1 MRLLRSATGGRTMDS
16 TTITEE
22 AATVQDLD
30 ARQWRLRRID
40 IRSPVLKDA
49 WPVARVEL
57 EHPERGRVT
66 DIGTAPGAFDA
77 AFVAASHIVGVS
89 PHLLSYNV
97 RSGPP
102 EEEGALPITIE
113 VEIDHKGRTFSGSS
127 SGVDLVRC
135 SLEAWLDA
143 IARSS
148 GYTA

>member
-1 MRLLRSATGGRTMDS
+1 MVGDLMGNTEMLEERSQSAP
-16 TTITEE
+16 
-22 AATVQDLD
+22 LD
-30 ARQWRLRRID
+30 VRDWHLRRID

-57 EHPERGRVT
+57 EHPARGRVT

-77 AFVAASHIVGVS
+77 AFEAASHIVGVR

-97 RSGPP
+97 RSDPAP
-102 EEEGALPITIE
+102 DEGALPITIA
-113 VEIDHKGRTFSGSS
+113 VEIELAGETYSGSS

-143 IARSS
+143 IAKSSERSK
-148 GYTA
+148 

>member
-1 MRLLRSATGGRTMDS
+1 MSDTTTVTESMTAAPDVRHWHLR
-16 TTITEE
+16 
-22 AATVQDLD
+22 
-30 ARQWRLRRID
+30 WID

-49 WPVARVEL
+49 WPVARIEL
-57 EHPERGRVT
+57 EHPMRGRVS

-77 AFVAASHIVGVS
+77 AFVAAGQIVGIH

-102 EEEGALPITIE
+102 GEEGALPITIE
-113 VEIDHKGRTFSGSS
+113 VEIELDGKRFAGSS

-143 IARSS
+143 IAK
-148 GYTA
+148 ADEE

>member
-1 MRLLRSATGGRTMDS
+1 MSD
-16 TTITEE
+16 TTTVTESMT
-22 AATVQDLD
+22 AAPDV
-30 ARQWRLRRID
+30 RHWHLRRID

-49 WPVARVEL
+49 WPVARIEL
-57 EHPERGRVT
+57 EHPMRGRVS

-77 AFVAASHIVGVS
+77 AFVAAGQIVGIH

-102 EEEGALPITIE
+102 GEEGALPITIE
-113 VEIDHKGRTFSGSS
+113 VEIELDGKRFAGSS

-143 IARSS
+143 IAK
-148 GYTA
+148 ADEE